1 MTTSNIQTE
10 DSAYHTPSL
19 NANITYNQ
27 SCQNYTNEKL
37 SNEEQEAR
45 KSLLNSKT
53 SQVRKCP
60 NKGEVRWRV
69 LIGII
74 KVLVIPARNN
84 GNLFHNTKLFP

>member
-1 MTTSNIQTE
+1 MAEDDENIRENKDVEDSPLHSLMATSNIQTE

-45 KSLLNSKT
+45 KSLLNNKT
-53 SQVRKCP
+53 SQVCKCP
-60 NKGEVRWRV
+60 KRV
-69 LIGII
+69 KSDG
-74 KVLVIPARNN
+74 
-84 GNLFHNTKLFP
+84 G